1 MITESALQA
10 QSILRDS
17 SHFSWNVIP
26 MLIIVFYI
34 YFQEAERGNWGQNI
48 SGVSF
53 LGNGLV

>member
-34 YFQEAERGNWGQNI
+34 YFQEAERGNWDRI
-48 SGVSF
+48 LAALLRHDVA
-53 LGNGLV
+53 